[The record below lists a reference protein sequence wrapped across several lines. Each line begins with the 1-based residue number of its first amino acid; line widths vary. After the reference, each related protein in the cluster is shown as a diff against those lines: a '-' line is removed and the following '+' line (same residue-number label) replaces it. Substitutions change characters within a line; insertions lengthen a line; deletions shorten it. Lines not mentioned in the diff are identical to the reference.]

1 VDTYDPN
8 QQHRKLEAIEA
19 RMVRHERTTRTILFL
34 VIVLAVVALGLLLD
48 HLVNRQ

>member
-1 VDTYDPN
+1 MDTYDPN
-8 QQHRKLEAIEA
+8 QQHRTLEAIEA
-19 RMVRHERTTRTILFL
+19 RLVRHERTTRTILVL